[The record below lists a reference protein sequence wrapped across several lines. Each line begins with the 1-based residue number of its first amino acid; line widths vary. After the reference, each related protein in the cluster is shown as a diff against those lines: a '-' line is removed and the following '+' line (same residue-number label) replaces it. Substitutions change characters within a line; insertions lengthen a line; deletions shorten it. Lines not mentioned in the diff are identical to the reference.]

1 MAARS
6 RARSAAPTEMGR
18 SPQSKPQ
25 AGTKPARLNALVHAR
40 MRLAILSSLAVTREL
55 SFSELKR
62 HLEASDGNLSLHA
75 RKLEEAGYIECE
87 KLFEKRIPKTIY
99 RITAAGRQALD
110 GYLAHMEAIIQATRT
125 GS

>member
-1 MAARS
+1 MAAKEARREAGPQMSRRRS
-6 RARSAAPTEMGR
+6 SE
-18 SPQSKPQ
+18 QQ
-25 AGTKPARLNALVHAR
+25 AGAKPARLNTLVHAR
-40 MRLAILSSLAVTREL
+40 MRLAILSLLAVSEEL

-75 RKLEEAGYIECE
+75 RKLEEAGYIEYT

-99 RITAAGRQALD
+99 RITPHGRKALD
-110 GYLAHMEAIIQATRT
+110 RYLAHMEAIIQATRA